1 MTDISAATGKALALS
16 LLPGIG
22 PATLRKLAGLP
33 AFEDLSVEELGA
45 LVPALSKV
53 LGVPRAW
60 DGALSQAEEQLELAQ
75 RHAARI
81 LSPMDPEYPALLAG
95 SKDDPFILYVRGLLA
110 PVPTQSVA
118 IIGTRQ
124 PTAHGEVIARR
135 ITQYFVSM
143 GWSVVSGL
151 ALGCDAIAHETAVDA
166 KGHTVAVLAHGLHT
180 IAPSKHRGLAEAI
193 LNAGGALVSQYP
205 FGREVIPQQFV
216 QRDKTQAG
224 LAQGVVMIQS
234 DLHGGS
240 LHASRATL
248 EYGRWLAVPYP
259 TEIDRSNAE
268 IKIQANLMLAD
279 GAKKEK
285 IELLRMKDEK
295 ALSQL
300 IILRSK
306 EDYARCIE
314 RMVIPS
320 TLTGAP
326 KQGGFLLM

>member
-33 AFEDLSVEELGA
+33 AFEDQSVEELGA
-45 LVPALSKV
+45 LVPALSKA
-53 LGVPRAW
+53 LGVPQAW
-60 DGALSQAEEQLELAQ
+60 NGALSQAEEQLELAQ

-81 LSPMDPEYPALLAG
+81 LSPMDPEYPVLLAG

-110 PVPTQSVA
+110 PEPSQSVA

-268 IKIQANLMLAD
+268 IKIQANLMLAE

-326 KQGGFLLM
+326 NQGGFF